1 MSGQQPPA
9 MPGLVAIVYKSLA
22 FALVC
27 AIVLFTL
34 WRDASADLSVLT
46 CQCLCTRIVHS
57 FYSLHY
63 SFSGLVI
70 WQSLTDP
77 LTIYA
82 IFTVNSSLQQ
92 AKSQFL
98 VCLEQ
103 CTMSICFKNT
113 TVLVQNTSYQRL
125 VQITKYIAIKYCER

>member
-9 MPGLVAIVYKSLA
+9 ITGLIAIVYKSRA

-57 FYSLHY
+57 LYSLHY
-63 SFSGLVI
+63 SFSGLVF
-70 WQSLTDP
+70 WQSLTNP

-82 IFTVNSSLQQ
+82 IFTGNSSLQQ
-92 AKSQFL
+92 PNSYFL

-103 CTMSICFKNT
+103 CMSICFETT
-113 TVLVQNTSYQRL
+113 TVLIQNTSYLRL
-125 VQITKYIAIKYCER
+125 VQITKCIAMNYCER

>member
-34 WRDASADLSVLT
+34 WRDASAGLPVLT

-57 FYSLHY
+57 LYSLHY
-63 SFSGLVI
+63 SFSGLVF

-77 LTIYA
+77 ITIYA
-82 IFTVNSSLQQ
+82 IFNVNSSLQQ

-103 CTMSICFKNT
+103 RMSICLKST
-113 TVLVQNTSYQRL
+113 TILIQNTSYQRL
-125 VQITKYIAIKYCER
+125 VQITNCIAINYCER

>member
-1 MSGQQPPA
+1 MSGQLPPA
-9 MPGLVAIVYKSLA
+9 MTGLVAIVYKSRA

-57 FYSLHY
+57 LYSLHY
-63 SFSGLVI
+63 SFSGLVF
-70 WQSLTDP
+70 WQSLTNP

-82 IFTVNSSLQQ
+82 IFTGNSGLQQ
-92 AKSQFL
+92 PNSYFL

-103 CTMSICFKNT
+103 CMSICFETT
-113 TVLVQNTSYQRL
+113 TVLIQNTSYLRL
-125 VQITKYIAIKYCER
+125 VQITKCIAMNYCER

>member
-9 MPGLVAIVYKSLA
+9 MTGLVAIVYKSLA

-57 FYSLHY
+57 LYSLHY
-63 SFSGLVI
+63 SFSGLVF
-70 WQSLTDP
+70 WQSLTNP

-82 IFTVNSSLQQ
+82 IFTGNSSLQQ
-92 AKSQFL
+92 PNSYFL

-103 CTMSICFKNT
+103 CMSICFETT
-113 TVLVQNTSYQRL
+113 TVLLQNTSYLRL
-125 VQITKYIAIKYCER
+125 VQITKCIAMNYCER